1 MGDGLFVQKQGLMG
15 CVVSAADDERW
26 MLARVYH
33 VCACVHACMCC
44 THHYSHDSFAATSV
58 IIHRYGNMLR
68 GTEACST
75 ASLPT

>member
-1 MGDGLFVQKQGLMG
+1 MLMGDGLFVQKQGLMG

-44 THHYSHDSFAATSV
+44 THHYSHD
-58 IIHRYGNMLR
+58 
-68 GTEACST
+68 
-75 ASLPT
+75 